1 MANSQMNKEQISMEF
16 LHPDHL
22 ADLRKSGLSDE
33 SILEAGIKSVCPRDI
48 NKIFG
53 YETHAKSAYE
63 IPYPGTDFSRYRMFY
78 DEADK
83 INPKTGD
90 ERPKYLA
97 KKDSG
102 NRLYIPNIVRLILE
116 DPSIPLYITEGEKK
130 SLKACQEGLYCIAI
144 AGLWNWKVKDKDELI
159 RDFDLINFK
168 GRMIYLVPD
177 NDFQKPDSKGRPR
190 NLKQAV
196 HELAYHLINRGAKV
210 SWVELPGGGQ

>member
-1 MANSQMNKEQISMEF
+1 MIGIETL
-16 LHPDHL
+16 LHSDHL

-33 SILEAGIKSVCPRDI
+33 TILEAVIKSVCPRDI
-48 NKIFG
+48 PKKLGFDIPG
-53 YETHAKSAYE
+53 ITSMYE
-63 IPYPGTDFSRYRMFY
+63 IPYPGTDYSRYKMFY

-102 NRLYIPNIVRLILE
+102 NRLYIPTKVRAILK
-116 DPSIPLYITEGEKK
+116 DLSIPLYITEGEKK

-144 AGLWNWKVKDKDELI
+144 SGLWNWKVKDRDELI
-159 RDFDLINFK
+159 SDFDLIALD
-168 GRMIYLVPD
+168 GRTVYIVPD
-177 NDFQKPDSKGRPR
+177 NDFLLPDRHGKPK

-196 HELAYHLINRGAKV
+196 NELAYKLIDRGAKV
-210 SWVELPGGGQ
+210 SWVELPGGEQ